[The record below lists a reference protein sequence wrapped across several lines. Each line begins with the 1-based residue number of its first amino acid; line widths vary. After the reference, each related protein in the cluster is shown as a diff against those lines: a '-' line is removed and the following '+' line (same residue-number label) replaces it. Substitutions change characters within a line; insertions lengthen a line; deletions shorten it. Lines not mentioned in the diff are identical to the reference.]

1 MKLGIIAEDDSDVG
15 VVSQLTRRMVRPK
28 KIAFKRFVG
37 NGCGKIIRKCHAW
50 AETLVRQGCL
60 WVVIVHDCDRND
72 ENALRRKLEAAVAGV
87 NSRANIVL
95 IPVREIEAWLLF
107 DSKAIAST
115 FRQQRKLPR
124 LPGDP
129 ESLQDPKKKLG
140 EIVWKTY
147 RKQYLNTIHN
157 EVIAK
162 NLDPHLLNKASSFRL
177 YPPFVATLKSELR

>member
-28 KIAFKRFVG
+28 KIGFKRFVG
-37 NGCGKIIRKCHAW
+37 NGCGKIMRKCRAW
-50 AETLVRQGCL
+50 AEILVRQGCL
-60 WVVIVHDCDRND
+60 WVVVVHDCDRNE
-72 ENALRRKLEAAVAGV
+72 ENALRQKLKAAVAGV
-87 NSRANIVL
+87 NTRASIVL

-107 DSKAIAST
+107 DPKAIAST
-115 FRQQRKLPR
+115 FREGKKPV

-147 RKQYLNTIHN
+147 RKQYLNTVHN
-157 EVIAK
+157 EIIAK
-162 NLDPHLLNKASSFRL
+162 NLDPQFLKKARSFEL
-177 YPPFVATLKSELR
+177 YPPFVGALKRELR